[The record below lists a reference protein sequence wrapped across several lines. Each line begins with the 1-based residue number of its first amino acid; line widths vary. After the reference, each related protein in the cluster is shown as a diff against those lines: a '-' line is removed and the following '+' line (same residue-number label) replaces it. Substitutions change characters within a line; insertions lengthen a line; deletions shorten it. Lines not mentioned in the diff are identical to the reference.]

1 MKNVEE
7 KERHNINF
15 STAVWGE
22 LKQRSVLERTT
33 ASELV
38 VYATEKFFEGGP
50 KKIDFAGR
58 YQPRG
63 SDESRKARTVYFS
76 PASWARAE
84 EYANQNQISVSGLIE
99 HLVKIYLGL
108 IEAEV
113 NDDSSAERNPG
124 NIIQV
129 GDQKVYL
136 GENPTRI
143 NLLSKPDQK

>member
-15 STAVWGE
+15 STTVWGE

-33 ASELV
+33 ASDLV
-38 VYATEKFFEGGP
+38 IYATEKFFEGRP
-50 KKIDFAGR
+50 KKINFAGR

-63 SDESRKARTVYFS
+63 CDVSRKARTVYFS
-76 PASWARAE
+76 PGSWARAE

-99 HLVKIYLGL
+99 HLVNIYLGL
-108 IEAEV
+108 IEAEA
-113 NDDSSAERNPG
+113 NDDLPAERNPE

-136 GENPTRI
+136 GEKPTRI
-143 NLLSKPDQK
+143 NLMPKPDQK